1 MSRLPVEVVE
11 AALAR
16 YASADRFSRGF
27 ARGKL
32 TGDPA
37 YAGVVLGG
45 VLPRE
50 GRLVDLGCGRG
61 LLLAV
66 IAATDSKLRLLGVER
81 RPAAAAVAR
90 RALEGR
96 AEIVEADL
104 GAFEIPPCDA
114 AALLDVL
121 HYLDRR
127 AQDDLLA
134 RVARSLRPGG
144 VVIVREA
151 DADAGGRFLAVRFAE
166 RCAAIARGDLGQ
178 RFAYRGRTAWVAAL
192 EALGLEARAMPMRE
206 GTPFANDLVVARR
219 LSSTAAR

>member
-1 MSRLPVEVVE
+1 MSRLPAEVIE

-32 TGDPA
+32 SGDPA

-61 LLLAV
+61 LLLAA
-66 IAATDSKLRLLGVER
+66 IAATSSKLSLVGVER

-90 RALEGR
+90 RALGGR

-104 GAFEIPPCDA
+104 ATFEIPRCEA
-114 AALLDVL
+114 VTLLDVL
-121 HYLDRR
+121 HYLDRDL
-127 AQDDLLA
+127 QGGLLA
-134 RVARSLRPGG
+134 RAATALTPGG
-144 VVIVREA
+144 ALILREA
-151 DADAGGRFLAVRFAE
+151 DADAGPSFLAVRVAE
-166 RCAAIARGDLGQ
+166 RLAAIARGDIGQ
-178 RFAYRGRTAWVAAL
+178 RFAYRGRAAWIAAL
-192 EALGLEARAMPMRE
+192 EALGLEARVTPMRE
-206 GTPFANDLVVARR
+206 GTPFANDLIVARR
-219 LSSTAAR
+219 APAGP